1 MVDTTVG
8 ILNPKDLSESALPEE
23 KQQSVGR
30 KCTDWSCLAVFL
42 FLNICLW
49 TLSGWSYYIGNP
61 LRLRRGWDLNGD
73 FCGVGQLQDRGYTYF
88 PIPLQTTDVALCL
101 PGCPSTSAIESICLY
116 DGAGQDL
123 EAEGCFNAYPSKPF
137 FNKYC
142 LPASRAERSVV
153 LDQLYSNDWTM
164 TRVVGDLARGWDLL
178 AIGGLIAGGAMTLFL
193 LALHVPIM
201 TIPLVVISVPLL
213 LFLFAV
219 ICFLIYEESWR
230 VDGKLCDSFGSVTMT
245 ECDEG
250 DIAAGYKDLC
260 WVMISLVVV
269 TSIALC
275 WLLVSKLRSGLQ
287 TIKPMASIHRLQPV
301 LWLCPALGTVVGV
314 CFYAY
319 FLTLLIYQVS
329 CGDTSSVSVPIL
341 PSESATIWEFT
352 PAERV
357 LVFFDVGM
365 LFWWLSFLAH
375 LVEYVAGSMTWQWS
389 EHKDIPA
396 AKQFAN
402 AISTLVHYH
411 LGSVLVAS
419 VTIPTG
425 RLCRNLYL
433 GLKSL
438 FGLCHLECTC
448 CFWPYRNWF
457 KFMTSDA
464 LVYHTMQGNSLR
476 SSARDSQSLI
486 QAREGYQ
493 AKLNA
498 GNVVVWLFQLVIT
511 MISPV
516 FVAYWIQHE
525 KETFRDQPTR
535 EVTSVTAMAI
545 YVLVLSWFLAQLYG
559 GFARGLLHG
568 SALAYLSNKQS
579 DQAND
584 PLAAVFGSP
593 RIVSPSEP
601 QITEKPRPPTANA
614 GIDMHEQKPTSPAV
628 APMDEPVPPP
638 SRGEQEQP
646 HDQSHAV
653 DETNTMIHPQ
663 DQ

>member
-1 MVDTTVG
+1 MDTTVG
-8 ILNPKDLSESALPEE
+8 ILNPKDLNESSAPGE
-23 KQQSVGR
+23 KQPAEPR
-30 KCTDWSCLAVFL
+30 KCSDCSCLVVFL

-49 TLSGWSYYIGNP
+49 TLSGWSYHVGDP

-73 FCGVGQLQDRGYTYF
+73 FCGVGKLQDREYTYF

-101 PGCPSTSAIESICLY
+101 PGCPSSSAEESICLY
-116 DGAGQDL
+116 DEEGKDL
-123 EAEGCFNAYPSKPF
+123 EDEGCFNAYSSKPF

-142 LPASRAERSVV
+142 LPANRAERKRVT
-153 LDQLYSNDWTM
+153 DELYSNDWTM
-164 TRVVGDLARGWDLL
+164 TRVVGDLARAWDLL

-193 LALHVPIM
+193 LALHVPVM
-201 TIPLVVISVPLL
+201 TIPLVAISVPLL

-230 VDGKLCDSFGSVTMT
+230 VDGKLCDPFGVVAMDQ
-245 ECDEG
+245 CDEG
-250 DIAAGYKDLC
+250 DIAEGYRDLC

-269 TSIALC
+269 TSIVLC
-275 WLLVSKLRSGLQ
+275 WMLITKLRNGLRVMK
-287 TIKPMASIHRLQPV
+287 TLGRIHRLNPFI
-301 LWLCPALGTVVGV
+301 WLCPMLGIVMGV
-314 CFYAY
+314 SFYAY

-365 LFWWLSFLAH
+365 IFWWLSLIAH
-375 LVEYVAGSMTWQWS
+375 LVEYVAGSMAWQWS
-389 EHKDIPA
+389 ENREIPA
-396 AKQFAN
+396 FTQFSK
-402 AISTLVHYH
+402 AIRTLVHCH
-411 LGSVLVAS
+411 LGSVVAAAIT
-419 VTIPTG
+419 VPTG
-425 RLCRNLYL
+425 RLGRNLYL

-438 FGLCHLECTC
+438 FSLCHFEAKC

-464 LVYHTMQGNSLR
+464 LAYHTVHGDSLR
-476 SSARDSQSLI
+476 TSALEGQKLI
-486 QAREGYQ
+486 QSHQ
-493 AKLNA
+493 AAINA
-498 GNVVVWLFQLVIT
+498 GNAIIWFFQLVII

-516 FVAYWIQHE
+516 FVAYWILHE
-525 KETFRDQPTR
+525 SETFRSEPTK

-545 YVLVLSWFLAQLYG
+545 YVLVLSWFLAQVYG

-568 SALAYLSNKQS
+568 SILAFLANKQS
-579 DQAND
+579 DHPND
-584 PLAAVFGSP
+584 ALSALFGSP
-593 RIVSPSEP
+593 GVVSPSEP
-601 QITEKPRPPTANA
+601 QIQEVPKQVNA
-614 GIDMHEQKPTSPAV
+614 GVDMHDGKPLTHAE
-628 APMDEPVPPP
+628 APKDELVPPP
-638 SRGEQEQP
+638 SRGEPEVHQ
-646 HDQSHAV
+646 DLSHIV